1 MKSSI
6 KYTSI
11 ETIEPIELDGKVLI
25 LKSGQREVNAAMVTR
40 ELLKAFP
47 NLTADQILI
56 MPDDFKLMSL
66 PQDELVAQLRG
77 MLRRFDPSFK

>member
-1 MKSSI
+1 MKTSI

-11 ETIEPIELDGKVLI
+11 EAVNPAELEDRVLI
-25 LKSGQREVNAAMVTR
+25 MKTATRDLNAELATR

-47 NLTADQILI
+47 NITADQILI

-66 PQDELVAQLRG
+66 PKDELVAQLRG